1 MTPSSRAPRPDRFRH
16 DVLAVTLQVR
26 NDRLSVLLWKR
37 GEPPH
42 RGRWALPGGALL
54 PSERLGTSVAR
65 HLADKVDVR
74 TIAHLEQLETRS
86 DPERDPRE
94 RTLATAYIGV
104 VPADAS
110 PAIPRDTAWHPA
122 NDLPITA
129 FDHGSIVDSG
139 VRRLRA
145 KLSYTN
151 IAFAL
156 APAEFTVAQLRH
168 LYIAA
173 LGHDI
178 SATNLQRVLTRRNV
192 IRPLGRRAVSGPA
205 GGRPAALYQFKTAA
219 LEVTDPG
226 AVFRG
231 AGQE

>member
-1 MTPSSRAPRPDRFRH
+1 M
-16 DVLAVTLQVR
+16 QVR
-26 NDRLSVLLWKR
+26 DDRLNVLLWKR
-37 GEPPH
+37 GAPPH
-42 RGRWALPGGALL
+42 QGRWALPGGALL
-54 PSERLGTSVAR
+54 PNERLGTSVAR
-65 HLADKVDVR
+65 HLADKVEVR

-86 DPERDPRE
+86 DPGRDPRE

-104 VPADAS
+104 VPAHAS
-110 PAIPRDTAWHPA
+110 PVTPGDTAWHPVD
-122 NDLPITA
+122 DLPTMA

-139 VRRLRA
+139 VTRLRA

-156 APAEFTVAQLRH
+156 APAEFTVAQLRQ

-192 IRPLGRRAVSGPA
+192 IQPLGRCAVPGPA
-205 GGRPAALYQFKTAA
+205 GGRPAALYRFKTAA

-231 AGQE
+231 AGQV